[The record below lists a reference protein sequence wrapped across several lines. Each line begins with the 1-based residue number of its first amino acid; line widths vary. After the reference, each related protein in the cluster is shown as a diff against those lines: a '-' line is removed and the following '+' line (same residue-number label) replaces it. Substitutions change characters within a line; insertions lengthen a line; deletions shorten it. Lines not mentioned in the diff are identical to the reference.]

1 MQHNHRSERPVK
13 RRDLWGQGIPGA
25 VLLIVWSILCGAL
38 EIGQVPY
45 VSWCLICSQFLLL
58 IVKRVAEQC
67 TCFIPAMFEPFLIGL
82 HPSCSLGSTIPLVF
96 FYSLFSIC
104 SIVCLLYCRS
114 NLQEC
119 WIGCSCFFLRLLFV
133 FVPLFHSHDRD
144 LFPNLLTQDLLL
156 YLKGNF
162 TF

>member
-67 TCFIPAMFEPFLIGL
+67 TCFIPAMFLIGL

-96 FYSLFSIC
+96 FIHYFQYVLLFAC
-104 SIVCLLYCRS
+104 SIVVVTYRSVGSAVLVFFYAYCLF
-114 NLQEC
+114 
-119 WIGCSCFFLRLLFV
+119 SCHYSIHMTGLCFLI
-133 FVPLFHSHDRD
+133 
-144 LFPNLLTQDLLL
+144 
-156 YLKGNF
+156 YLGRIFCF
-162 TF
+162 T